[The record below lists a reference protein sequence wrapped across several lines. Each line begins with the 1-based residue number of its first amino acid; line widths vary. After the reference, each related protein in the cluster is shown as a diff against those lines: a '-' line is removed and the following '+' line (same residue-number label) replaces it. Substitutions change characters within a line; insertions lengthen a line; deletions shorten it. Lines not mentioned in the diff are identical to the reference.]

1 MNEGILNPYTIITV
15 LSFLG
20 IFVLVAFFVRRKSVS
35 LKKIINNKKINII
48 EYSPIRGG
56 YSAMICSIENEKF
69 FLINDKYKFLI
80 FLEIIELRWFN
91 FIDEKIKLGFFK
103 ILFW

>member
-35 LKKIINNKKINII
+35 LKKIINNEKWYLQKMHNGYKCKK
-48 EYSPIRGG
+48 Y
-56 YSAMICSIENEKF
+56 
-69 FLINDKYKFLI
+69 
-80 FLEIIELRWFN
+80 
-91 FIDEKIKLGFFK
+91 
-103 ILFW
+103 LF

>member
-48 EYSPIRGG
+48 EYLPIRAL
-56 YSAMICSIENEKF
+56 SK
-69 FLINDKYKFLI
+69 K
-80 FLEIIELRWFN
+80 
-91 FIDEKIKLGFFK
+91 
-103 ILFW
+103 